1 MAVKTTIKWG
11 KEKLD
16 FEVDPAWTGE
26 QFKARVQARTSVPP
40 YRQKLS
46 CPKAWKGAL
55 DDATTLAG

>member
-1 MAVKTTIKWG
+1 
-11 KEKLD
+11 
-16 FEVDPAWTGE
+16 VDPAWTGE
-26 QFKARVQARTSVPP
+26 QFKARVQARTGVPP